1 LNTLKKES
9 DRDQYDALLQKDRGR
24 SLLVERIKAIKAEGI
39 KEIKIGFPEEIEKRF
54 FDGCKKLKPRHQ
66 RDIKRITS
74 IIKCFALL
82 NLWWRKRDGSTI
94 TANKADINEAF
105 KIWEKISAS
114 QELNLPPYIYDLY
127 KDVILDAWDENGG
140 TGLTRKDITKKHY
153 EAYGRMVDTTRL
165 RQQIIPMLETAGL
178 ICQESDPNDKRNKLI
193 CPTPSLTK
201 K

>member
-1 LNTLKKES
+1 MNTLKKES